1 MIRVDQPNG
10 DSLMIDAI
18 RRFFARPAEQSVLK
32 NKKSRYENIAAFA
45 FCMLVSAVFLGICTR
60 SSPLYPLNDW
70 VDSNCFFTVG
80 KAMFNGKVVYRD
92 IYEQKGILL
101 YFIHGLGYLISN
113 TTFFGVFI
121 FEVVSYAFFLYI
133 AYLIARLYTNY
144 AFSLAILPVISW
156 SVLTSVSLRQGDSA
170 EEFCLP
176 YILFAIYALLKN
188 LRRGD
193 GSGIPDNRTVFVMG
207 ACAACVLW
215 IKYTMLGIY
224 IGYVITAVVLCI
236 IDKDLKTLFSAALSF
251 ILGALAVSTPFL
263 IYFAVNGALKDLF
276 VTYFYNNMFLYVD
289 ERTFTEKLAEIF
301 SLTVRGLS
309 YNKLWGVMAYVGLL
323 SLVVDVREPR
333 ASLGGLFMYVGHIF
347 FIYWGGIGWYYY
359 SFGMVSLS
367 VMGFVTLARVA
378 GYVWDKLRELV
389 RILIEHYRKGMTE
402 QKRRELAYIFDKK
415 TVSAVGYICAA
426 CLVLSLCTVYA
437 DKSLRECPNVFYM
450 EQEREDIWQTKFA
463 KIINESEDR
472 TLLNYSCLDLGLYT
486 TANIVPSEKF
496 FARLNIDLPEMK
508 ESLERS
514 VREQHTEF
522 VVVRSAPSQFVLY
535 YYELVASETSH
546 VEYEGSSISYHL
558 LRRKDLSK

>member
-1 MIRVDQPNG
+1 MTE
-10 DSLMIDAI
+10 AI
-18 RRFFARPAEQSVLK
+18 RRFFARPAERSAVYD
-32 NKKSRYENIAAFA
+32 KKGRHENIAAFIL
-45 FCMLVSAVFLGICTR
+45 CLIVSGVFLGICTR

-113 TTFFGVFI
+113 TTFLGVFI
-121 FEVVSYAFFLYI
+121 FEVVSFAFFLYI

-176 YILFAIYALLKN
+176 YILFAVYALLKN
-188 LRRGD
+188 LRDGD
-193 GSGIPDNRTVFVMG
+193 RSGIPDNRTVFLMG
-207 ACAACVLW
+207 VCAACILW

-224 IGYVITAVVLCI
+224 IGYVLTAVILCI
-236 IDKDLKTLFSAALSF
+236 IDKDIKKLLSAALSF
-251 ILGALAVSTPFL
+251 ILGALAVSLPFL
-263 IYFAVNGALKDLF
+263 IYFAVNGALDDLF
-276 VTYFYNNMFLYVD
+276 VTYFYNNMFLYTD
-289 ERTFTEKLAEIF
+289 ERTFTDKFAGIF
-301 SLTVRGLS
+301 SLAVRGLS
-309 YNKLWGVMAYVGLL
+309 YNKLWGIMAYVGLL
-323 SLVVDVREPR
+323 AFIVDVREPR
-333 ASLGGLFMYVGHIF
+333 ASLGGLLMYFCHIF

-359 SFGMVSLS
+359 SFGMVALS
-367 VMGFVTLARVA
+367 VFGFVSCARAA
-378 GYVWDKLRELV
+378 GYLLDKLTALAKDIYARMSG
-389 RILIEHYRKGMTE
+389 KMTE
-402 QKRRELAYIFDKK
+402 QKKRELAGIFDKR
-415 TVSAVGYICAA
+415 TCSAVGYIVTA
-426 CLVLSLCTVYA
+426 CLVFSLCTVYA

-450 EQEREDIWQTKFA
+450 EQKREDIWQTRFA
-463 KIINESEDR
+463 QIINESEDR

-508 ESLERS
+508 EALERS

-522 VVVRSAPSQFVLY
+522 VVVRSDPSQFVLY

-558 LRRKDLSK
+558 LRRKDLSAK

>member
-1 MIRVDQPNG
+1 MTQ
-10 DSLMIDAI
+10 AI
-18 RRFFARPAEQSVLK
+18 KHFFARPVEQSVVN

-45 FCMLVSAVFLGICTR
+45 LCMLVSVVFLGICTR

-80 KAMFNGKVVYRD
+80 KAMMNGKVVYRD

-121 FEVVSYAFFLYI
+121 FEVVSFTFFLYI
-133 AYLIARLYTNY
+133 AYLIARLYSNY

-193 GSGIPDNRTVFVMG
+193 GSGIPDNRTVFIMG
-207 ACAACVLW
+207 ACAACILW

-224 IGYVITAVVLCI
+224 IGYVLTAVILCI
-236 IDKDLKTLFSAALSF
+236 IDKDIKKLFSAALSF
-251 ILGALAVSTPFL
+251 ALGAIAVSLPFL
-263 IYFAVNGALKDLF
+263 IYFAVNGALDDLYI
-276 VTYFYNNMFLYVD
+276 TYFYNNMFLYVD
-289 ERTFTEKLAEIF
+289 ERSFTEKFGGIF
-301 SLTVRGLS
+301 SLS
-309 YNKLWGVMAYVGLL
+309 IKAFAFNKFWGYMAYLGLFAL
-323 SLVVDVREPR
+323 IVDIREPR
-333 ASLGGLFMYVGHIF
+333 GALGGLLMYFAHIF

-367 VMGFVTLARVA
+367 IFGFVTLSRVC
-378 GYVWDKLRELV
+378 GYVWDKLT
-389 RILIEHYRKGMTE
+389 ILFRAWYEKYKNSLTE
-402 QKRRELAYIFDKK
+402 QKKREITSIFDRR
-415 TVSAVGYICAA
+415 TLATVGYICTA
-426 CLVLSLCTVYA
+426 CLVLSLSTLYA
-437 DKSLRECPNVFYM
+437 DKSYQECPNVFYM
-450 EQEREDIWQTKFA
+450 EQKREDIWQTKFA
-463 KIINESEDR
+463 EIINASEDR

-486 TANIVPSEKF
+486 TAHIVPSEKY

-514 VREQHTEF
+514 IREQHTEF

-546 VEYEGSSISYHL
+546 VEYEGSQISYHL
-558 LRRKDLSK
+558 LRRKDILK